1 MTSSPTKTIP
11 IPETDPHTTTVSAT
25 VTSAPD
31 VCSLGKD
38 QGTCSLALRR
48 YYFDASRGECK
59 PFAYGGCGGNA
70 NNFNTFADCL
80 KMCTSTVPT
89 KITPVTETDTVPP
102 TAPTITEDTA
112 CEIGGQV
119 FTECGT
125 ACPSVCGEEAAVFCT
140 LQCVRGC
147 QCPGGTMLDTLSKQ
161 CVTPDQCS
169 PGWHCLS
176 LCVWRGGS
184 SILYPAVCER
194 VPVPWGNHA

>member
-80 KMCTSTVPT
+80 KMCTSIVPT
-89 KITPVTETDTVPP
+89 KITPITETDPDPP
-102 TAPTITEDTA
+102 TAPAITEDTA
-112 CEIGGQV
+112 CEIRGQV

-125 ACPSVCGEEAAVFCT
+125 ACPSVCGEEAALHRV
-140 LQCVRGC
+140 
-147 QCPGGTMLDTLSKQ
+147 
-161 CVTPDQCS
+161 
-169 PGWHCLS
+169 WHCLS